1 MTAVLTQLPAQV
13 PSQIIRDLAPVEVP
27 IVDLPRVLHLINGEH
42 YSGAE
47 RVQDLL
53 ASRLP
58 EFGFDCAFACVCP
71 DKFIERRVSRHVPL
85 HVTPMR
91 SRLDTRLARR
101 IAGLVDRYDY
111 RLIHAHTPRTALI
124 GSLVARETGRPLVY
138 HVHSPA
144 ARESTHAVRNR
155 LRDCIE
161 RWSLRRASRL
171 IAVSESLRQQ
181 MCANGFDE
189 GRVACVPNGVPIV
202 GPLSDRPAPTGR
214 WVVGT
219 VALFRP
225 RKGLEVLL
233 EAVAGLRRRGFD
245 IGFRAI
251 GEFETSDYQRRME
264 ELARSLGLGD
274 AVEWTGFTS
283 DVNRQLS
290 TLDLFVLPSLFGE
303 GLPMVVLEAMAAGV
317 PVVASRVEGV
327 PEAIRPGIDGLLVAP
342 GDVRELVDTV
352 QRLMTGDVGWHR
364 LRQAAHARQIERF
377 SDRSMA
383 NGVAHVY
390 RDVLASARI
399 RPERMAI

>member
-1 MTAVLTQLPAQV
+1 
-13 PSQIIRDLAPVEVP
+13 
-27 IVDLPRVLHLINGEH
+27 INGEH

-71 DKFIERRVSRHVPL
+71 DKFIERRVSHVPL

-101 IAGLVDRYDY
+101 IAGLVDRHDY
-111 RLIHAHTPRTALI
+111 RLIHAHTPRTAFI
-124 GSLVARETGRPLVY
+124 GHLVARETGRPLVY

-144 ARESTHAVRNR
+144 VRESTHAVRNR
-155 LRDCIE
+155 LRDCVE
-161 RWSLRRASRL
+161 RWSLRWASRL
-171 IAVSESLRQQ
+171 ITVSESLRRQ
-181 MCANGFDE
+181 MCASGFAE
-189 GRVACVPNGVPIV
+189 WQVACVPNGVPIV
-202 GPLSDRPAPTGR
+202 GPIPDRPTPTGR
-214 WVVGT
+214 WVIGT

-251 GEFETSDYQRRME
+251 GEFETPDYQRRME
-264 ELARSLGLGD
+264 GLASSLGLGD
-274 AVEWTGFTS
+274 VVEWTGFTS
-283 DVNRQLS
+283 DVNGALS

-342 GDVRELVDTV
+342 GNVPELGDAVRRLV
-352 QRLMTGDVGWHR
+352 TGEVGWQR
-364 LRQAAHARQIERF
+364 LRQAAHARQIDQF

-383 NGVAHVY
+383 NGVARVY
-390 RDVLASARI
+390 RDVLAADRI

>member
-1 MTAVLTQLPAQV
+1 MTAVLTQFPV
-13 PSQIIRDLAPVEVP
+13 PITSDLAPVEAPVVGFP
-27 IVDLPRVLHLINGEH
+27 KVLHLINGEH

-58 EFGFDCAFACVCP
+58 EFGFDCAFACVRP
-71 DKFIERRVSRHVPL
+71 DKFLERRVSRDVPL

-91 SRLDTRLARR
+91 SRIDMRLVRR
-101 IAGLVDRYDY
+101 IAGLVERHDY
-111 RLIHAHTPRTALI
+111 QILHAHTPRTVLI
-124 GSLVARETGRPLVY
+124 GSLVAHETGRPLIY

-144 ARESTHAVRNR
+144 VRESTHPVWNH
-155 LRDCIE
+155 LRGRVE

-171 IAVSESLRQQ
+171 ICVSESLGRQ
-181 MCANGFDE
+181 MGAHGFPAS
-189 GRVACVPNGVPIV
+189 RVACVPNGVPV
-202 GPLSDRPAPTGR
+202 LGRLSDRPTPRGR
-214 WVVGT
+214 WIVGT

-251 GEFETSDYQRRME
+251 GEFETPDYERRMKR
-264 ELARSLGLGD
+264 LAGSLGLEE
-274 AVEWTGFTS
+274 VTEWTGFTR
-283 DVNRQLS
+283 DVNRVLAS
-290 TLDLFVLPSLFGE
+290 LDLFVLPSLFGE

-327 PEAIRPGIDGLLVAP
+327 PEAIRQGIDGLLVDP
-342 GDVRELVDTV
+342 GSANDLAGAIGRVV
-352 QRLMTGDVGWHR
+352 TGAVPWQR
-364 LRQAAHARQIERF
+364 LRQAAHARQIDHF

-383 NGVAHVY
+383 KGVAHVY
-390 RDVLASARI
+390 RDVLATDRSRLAC
-399 RPERMAI
+399 MAT